1 MASAAACSPLRA
13 APLPGPAASA
23 EPARLVLRDWRRLD
37 SADLARWEALAGA
50 AGEPNPF
57 FEPWYLLASLRAFD
71 PAGDIAL
78 AVMESGD
85 RWLGALPLFRRSRY
99 YGWPVPHW
107 TGWLHANA
115 FLGAP
120 LIAPGHEAEFWRRL
134 LAVVDKASG
143 PALFLHL
150 PALPLA
156 GPAHAALLETAAQE
170 PRPCGL
176 VHREER
182 ALLASGLSP
191 EAYLEA
197 SLSGKKRK
205 ELRRQYARLGEL
217 GTLAVSRQTDAEDL
231 AGWTQRFLALEAA
244 GWKGRNGSAL
254 ACAPETA
261 RLFTETLA
269 GAARAG
275 KLERLS
281 LLVDGRPVAMLA
293 TFLSPPGAFAY
304 KTAFDESLARFSPGV
319 LLQRENLA
327 LLERPDIAWCD
338 SCAGADHP
346 MIDHF
351 WRERRA
357 VGRLSVG
364 IGGTLRRRA
373 FALILAAELRRHPTG
388 IDP

>member
-1 MASAAACSPLRA
+1 MASAALPSPLQA
-13 APLPGPAASA
+13 SIPPAPAASA
-23 EPARLVLRDWRRLD
+23 RPPRLTLRDWRGLD
-37 SADLARWEALAGA
+37 HADLARWEALASA

-57 FEPWYLLASLRAFD
+57 FEPWYLLPSLRVFD
-71 PAGDIAL
+71 AAGGMVLAVLEAGD
-78 AVMESGD
+78 E
-85 RWLGALPLFRRSRY
+85 WLGILPLAPRSRY

-107 TGWLHANA
+107 AGWLHANA

-120 LIAPGHEAEFWRRL
+120 LIARGHEAGFWRSL
-134 LAVVDKASG
+134 LAVLDEAKGA
-143 PALFLHL
+143 ALFLHL

-156 GPAHAALLETAAQE
+156 GPAHAALLETATE
-170 PRPCGL
+170 ERRPCGL

-182 ALLASGLSP
+182 ALLTSGLSP

-197 SLSGKKRK
+197 SISGKKRK

-217 GTLAVSRQTDAEDL
+217 GTLAISRQTGAEDL
-231 AGWTQRFLALEAA
+231 AGWTERFLALEAA
-244 GWKGRNGSAL
+244 GWKGRNSSAL

-269 GAARAG
+269 GAAQNG

-281 LLVDGRPVAMLA
+281 LLVDGRPVSMLA

-327 LLERPDIAWCD
+327 LLERPDIEWCD

-351 WRERRA
+351 WRERRS

-364 IGGTLRRRA
+364 IGGPLRRRA
-373 FALILAAELRRHPTG
+373 FGLLLAAELRRQPTG
-388 IDP
+388 IA